1 MKKLILVLGIILI
14 GYTSCNEQ
22 AESQVIVNQ
31 PRTTAVVTPDNGN
44 IGNNLNLQALG
55 ELVKKSNNAQEI
67 EEKLNQANSINN
79 LDLDG
84 DGKVDYIKV
93 TEYGQNGIKGFS
105 FTVDLANGQKQ
116 EVATVE
122 LQQVQGQ
129 QNATMNIQ
137 GNQTIYGPSAY
148 SSSNY
153 LLTDLLIWHYL
164 WYPHPFYCS
173 PWHWGY
179 YPRYYRP
186 YVCVSRGYYSG
197 TVGYMT
203 RTSTIRRTSVVR
215 SSSISPNRSLSSS
228 VVSSRVSSMS
238 SPTRSQRSFTTTSNS
253 RPSTNGFKSSS
264 FSSHSSS
271 HSSGSSYRSSGSSRS
286 FGSSSRSF
294 GGSRRSD
301 MRFKTN
307 IRPINGQLSNVIK
320 LTGVKY
326 EWRVDEFP
334 FENFDT
340 ARQIGFIAQDL
351 EKVYPEVV
359 ETRKDGYKTVNYDL
373 LVPVLV
379 EAIKELNNKLNRQE
393 VEIKMLRAK
402 RCVQDSNKIIGGKI

>member
-44 IGNNLNLQALG
+44 IGDNLNLQALG

-148 SSSNY
+148 YSSNY

-164 WYPHPFYCS
+164 WYPHQFYCS